1 MNSSE
6 LINIY
11 IDKLIKHVSELTKTN
26 ILMSAQITFYE
37 SNISTL
43 NEKINSL
50 EKALD
55 KANSKPKKTDKV
67 ENDF

>member
-37 SNISTL
+37 SNISAL

>member
-11 IDKLIKHVSELTKTN
+11 IEKLIKHVSELTKTN

-37 SNISTL
+37 SNISAL

>member
-37 SNISTL
+37 SNISAL

-67 ENDF
+67 ENEF

>member
-1 MNSSE
+1 MNNSE

-11 IDKLIKHVSELTKTN
+11 IDKLVKHISELTKTN

-37 SNISTL
+37 TNIAASND
-43 NEKINSL
+43 KINSL

-55 KANSKPKKTDKV
+55 KANSRPKKNDKI
-67 ENDF
+67 ENEF

>member
-37 SNISTL
+37 SNIAAS

-67 ENDF
+67 ENEF

>member
-1 MNSSE
+1 
-6 LINIY
+6 
-11 IDKLIKHVSELTKTN
+11 
-26 ILMSAQITFYE
+26 MSAQITFYE